1 MAYVPVGK
9 SKILVPQSSSYWT
22 TSPEN
27 PVYQGRRIAY
37 LQSPDATYL
46 PNLEQQ
52 QASSSDLVRNE
63 PISSAAIQ
71 TMVHGTVGSGMRPES
86 QIDHETAKISE
97 KQASE
102 TQKKA
107 EFLFNYW
114 AANETC
120 DLAKIHTFWELENL
134 AFNSS
139 LEFGD
144 CFPVRRF
151 QIDRKPYGLCLQLI
165 ESMRVE
171 TPPEESRN
179 ENIRAGVKFDR
190 RTGERKSIY
199 VREHDDYG
207 MDYSAVKYREIKVR
221 DKKGHPQV
229 LFIHEPKRIGETR
242 GIPYLSVITSVI
254 KSLGKYSEAE
264 VTAALHQAF
273 IAFVTKTEGGHDVLS
288 DDGFVSSSN
297 PDKPVIPRQLKPFT
311 NLHIGTNEDVK
322 TLEPNRPN
330 KNFEAFFAPMMKLVG
345 AQLQIPAQVIL
356 MAFDASYT
364 ASMAALERAFEVFK
378 IKRKRLVSQFHR
390 HVWAWFWDESVARG
404 YLHAPGYWSDPLVR
418 AAFQG
423 VMWVGD
429 PCIQLDRW
437 KAAKAAR
444 ELWELGIIS
453 KKSLTQML
461 TGSNYER
468 VVAQRAKER
477 ELEPDAQAGQE
488 LSAKEQEDFEKE

>member
-1 MAYVPVGK
+1 MTYVPVGK
-9 SKILVPQSSSYWT
+9 SNILVPQSSSYWS

-46 PNLEQQ
+46 PELGQQ

-97 KQASE
+97 SEASE

-107 EFLFNYW
+107 EFLFQYW
-114 AANETC
+114 STNETC
-120 DLAKIHTFWELENL
+120 DLARTHTFWELENL

-144 CFPVRRF
+144 CFPIRRF
-151 QIDRKPYGLCLQLI
+151 QRDRKPYGLCLQLV
-165 ESMRVE
+165 EAMRVD
-171 TPPEESRN
+171 TPPEQFRN
-179 ENIRAGVKFDR
+179 ENVRAGIKFDR
-190 RTGERKSIY
+190 LTGERKSIF

-207 MDYSAVKYREIKVR
+207 LDFSSVKYKEIKVKDR
-221 DKKGHPQV
+221 QGNPQV
-229 LFIHEPKRIGETR
+229 LFIHEPKRVGETR
-242 GIPYLSVITSVI
+242 GIPYLSVITNII

-264 VTAALHQAF
+264 VTAALFQAF
-273 IAFVTKTEGGHDVLS
+273 IAFVTKTKEGDDVLV
-288 DDGFVSSSN
+288 DDGFVSSSD
-297 PDKPVIPRQLKPFT
+297 PEKTMIPRELKPFT
-311 NLHIGTNEDVK
+311 NIHIGTDEDVK
-322 TLEPNRPN
+322 TLEMNRPN
-330 KNFEAFFAPMMKLVG
+330 KNFEAFFAPMMKIVG

-390 HVWAWFWDESVARG
+390 HVWSWFWDESVARG
-404 YLHAPGYWSDPLVR
+404 YLHAPGYWSDPLIR

-423 VMWVGD
+423 AMWVGD

-444 ELWELGIIS
+444 ELHDLGIVS
-453 KKSLTQML
+453 KKTLTQML
-461 TGSNYER
+461 TGNNYER

-477 ELEPDAQAGQE
+477 ELEPKTLAGQE